1 MKLEIPLSVLRILA
15 PFCSTD
21 DTRESICGIAVT
33 DGCAAATDGH
43 RLLYC
48 ESSAIVAR
56 DVPGDKTALV
66 NPSALAGLKVRVHPN
81 EKSSVI
87 VRLEGETAEEITAGL
102 DCENEHTR
110 GTLPQVRI
118 GACVTLVEYPNW
130 RRYCLSPIGET
141 AVSAYTNGRYLAEF
155 GEAAVRIA
163 AYLGN
168 SGSGMIRIRHGI
180 DGKSPLTVDFD
191 PGNAV
196 LATFAGVLMPCCP

>member
-15 PFCSTD
+15 PFCSSD
-21 DTRESICGIAVT
+21 DTRESICGIAIT
-33 DGCAAATDGH
+33 DGCAAATDGY

-48 ESSAIVAR
+48 ESARIVAR
-56 DVPGDKTALV
+56 DVPGGAGTALV
-66 NPSALAGLKVRVHPN
+66 NVQALAGLKVRPRDQA
-81 EKSSVI
+81 SVI
-87 VRLEGETAEEITAGL
+87 VRLEGETAAEMTACL
-102 DCENEHTR
+102 DCENARTR
-110 GTLPQVRI
+110 ESLPQVRI
-118 GACVTLVEYPNW
+118 GACVTLVEYPDW
-130 RRYCLSPIGET
+130 RRYCLSPIGEA

-155 GEAAVRIA
+155 GDAAVRIA

-180 DGKSPLTVDFD
+180 DGKSPLTVEFD